1 MKIGVFGGTFNPIHV
16 GHLSLATQFADQLGL
31 DRVLLIPTA
40 IPPHKPAQDLAPAE
54 HRLNLCRLA
63 AKTDPRFVPCDL
75 ELRREGPSY
84 TVMTLRELRNTYPKE
99 DEFFLL
105 MGSDMFL
112 TFESWFMAGEIALLC
127 TLCGG
132 ARNQGELEALQTKG
146 KEYRARSWNC
156 RVLDIQVKPLSSTQ
170 VRKKVRQGEPVE
182 GLLPPQGEEYI
193 RQNGLYG
200 LDPGKYVYDIAGYV
214 AQMKTLLK
222 DSRRI
227 HSLYVA
233 KQAVRLAKRWGEN
246 ETYALVA
253 GLLHDIQKNVPGDEQ
268 LQRIVNSDIIFEKT
282 LPQQPKLWHAAA
294 GAIYLRDVLNIH
306 NLQILNAVRYHT
318 TGRANMTRL
327 EQIVYL
333 ADLTSKDR
341 TYGGV
346 EKMRK
351 LADTSLDDAMR
362 EAMEFIIG
370 DLLQKK
376 SLINSDTLG
385 AYNYYVAR

>member
-1 MKIGVFGGTFNPIHV
+1 MKIGVFGGTFNPIHN

-31 DRVLLIPTA
+31 DQLLLIPTA
-40 IPPHKPAQDLAPAE
+40 TPPHKVAEDLAPGE

-63 AKTDPRFVPCDL
+63 AKEDPRFLVSDL

-84 TVMTLRELRNTYPKE
+84 TVMTLRELKNTHPRE

-112 TFESWFMAGEIALLC
+112 TFDSWYMAEEIALLC

-132 ARNQGELEALQTKG
+132 ARDEGELQALREKEAQ
-146 KEYRARSWNC
+146 YRARGWHC
-156 RVLDIQVKPLSSTQ
+156 KVLDIAVTPLSSTQ
-170 VRKKVRQGEPVE
+170 VRGRLHRGEPVKD
-182 GLLPPQGEEYI
+182 LLPSQGEEYI

-200 LDPGKYVYDIAGYV
+200 IDPARYVYDIAGYV
-214 AQMKTLLK
+214 GLMKTLLK

-233 KQAVRLAKRWGEN
+233 QQAVRLAKRWGEN

-253 GLLHDIQKNVPGDEQ
+253 GLLHDIQKNVPGEEQ
-268 LQRIVNSDIIFEKT
+268 LQRILNSDIIFEKT

-294 GAIYLRDVLNIH
+294 GAIYLRDALNIH

-318 TGRANMTRL
+318 TGRAAMTRL
-327 EQIVYL
+327 EQIIYL

-346 EKMRK
+346 EKMRE
-351 LADTSLDDAMR
+351 LVDTSLDDAMR
-362 EAMEFIIG
+362 EAMEFIMG
-370 DLLQKK
+370 DLLSRKA
-376 SLINSDTLG
+376 LINSDTLS

>member
-1 MKIGVFGGTFNPIHV
+1 M
-16 GHLSLATQFADQLGL
+16 
-31 DRVLLIPTA
+31 
-40 IPPHKPAQDLAPAE
+40 
-54 HRLNLCRLA
+54 
-63 AKTDPRFVPCDL
+63 
-75 ELRREGPSY
+75 EG
-84 TVMTLRELRNTYPKE
+84 
-99 DEFFLL
+99 F
-105 MGSDMFL
+105 
-112 TFESWFMAGEIALLC
+112 
-127 TLCGG
+127 
-132 ARNQGELEALQTKG
+132 
-146 KEYRARSWNC
+146 
-156 RVLDIQVKPLSSTQ
+156 
-170 VRKKVRQGEPVE
+170 
-182 GLLPPQGEEYI
+182 LPPQGEEYI

-200 LDPGKYVYDIAGYV
+200 LDPGKYVYDIGGYV

-294 GAIYLRDVLNIH
+294 GAIYLRDALNIH

-346 EKMRK
+346 EKMRD

-362 EAMEFIIG
+362 EAMEFIMG

-376 SLINSDTLG
+376 ALIDRLHYPGHLDWVWHLFLLCFLPLYGPAAEALRRFGGSPSLCAAIRRLG
-385 AYNYYVAR
+385 VCQHPVYHACRLPQQRGPRRIRCKGSLQLIRPFCTSAPPMPVPYTRLRKSGWPLAAP